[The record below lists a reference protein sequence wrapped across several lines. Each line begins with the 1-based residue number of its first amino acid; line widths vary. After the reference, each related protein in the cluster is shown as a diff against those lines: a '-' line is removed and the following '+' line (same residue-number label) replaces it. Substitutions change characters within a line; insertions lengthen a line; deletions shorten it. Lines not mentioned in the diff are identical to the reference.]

1 MEYFFIWKVLS
12 DGSLNVVS
20 HKNHKTRLLIAKQLK
35 GSDVLSVIADQKGA
49 ICNKKY
55 KIKDIL
61 PSNFYLSPYSDGIY
75 PLVVDINQPTD
86 GYELGH
92 ILHDMLDVMQE
103 FDKEKH
109 ILQEKTII
117 GVDKI

>member
-1 MEYFFIWKVLS
+1 MEYFFIWKVHS

-20 HKNHKTRLLIAKQLK
+20 HKNSKTRLLIAKQLK
-35 GSDVLSVIADQKGA
+35 GSDELSVIADQNGT
-49 ICNKKY
+49 ICNEKY

-61 PSNFYLSPYSDGIY
+61 PSNFYLSPYSDGAY
-75 PLVVDINQPTD
+75 PLVVDRNQQTD
-86 GYELGH
+86 EYELGH
-92 ILHDMLDVMQE
+92 LLYDMLDVMQD
-103 FDKEKH
+103 FDNEKH